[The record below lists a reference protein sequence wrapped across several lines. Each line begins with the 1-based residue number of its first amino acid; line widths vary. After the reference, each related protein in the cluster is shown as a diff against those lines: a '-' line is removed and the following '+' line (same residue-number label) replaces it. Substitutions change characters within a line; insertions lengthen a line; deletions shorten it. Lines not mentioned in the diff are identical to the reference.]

1 MEDFNDKPFWK
12 GFFSVFRATPE
23 LNVAEWAAQR
33 RVLPQSS
40 SSTPGLWRN
49 ERTPYLV
56 DIMKELSPQ
65 SRTKEIIFCKGSQIG
80 ATESAINWLMYSI
93 DLQPG
98 PFLILQ
104 PTDTMATSFSKQRLT
119 PSIQLCKEI
128 RDKVGEGKKA
138 GSSLQEKIYPGGYV
152 RISGANSPA
161 SLASMPMGNII
172 CDEIDRYPISA
183 GKEGDPLDLVG
194 ARIATYPRAKTF
206 YLSTPTQIQTSP
218 SWNLFLNSD
227 QRYFYLPCP
236 HCGGDKSQPNSG
248 YFVLK
253 FEHLHWE
260 KGKPETVKC
269 YCPHC
274 GGEIEEYQKTEML
287 KKGKWVAENPGHH
300 RVGFHLSSL
309 YSPIGW
315 FSWVQV
321 VRKFE
326 AARSDIEKRKT
337 FYNTILGLPWEDSG
351 ESIANEYL
359 ERRREQ
365 YICEVPPEVLLLT
378 MAVDVQKYRLEYLV
392 KGWGKYEE
400 SWGIEYGYLYG
411 DTSELTSPDRDF
423 PTPWQQLDILR
434 TKGYKKIDGTE
445 IRVVCIMIDCGY
457 NSDTVYRY
465 TKPRERMRVF
475 AVRGSS
481 VPTKPLMN
489 KPSRNTIN
497 KAAIFYCGTNQA
509 KELIYSRL
517 KIETAGPGYYHFPM
531 DEKTGFNA
539 AFFAGLIA
547 EKKVIV
553 YKRGFK
559 RLEWH
564 KDNNA
569 RNEPLDL
576 DVYNLVAIRFLE
588 KDLIRL
594 TARAEAMEKVAN
606 AEKPNSEK
614 INVEKSEPK
623 PVQQNEKVNAKY
635 PQKHSGINLAV

>member
-1 MEDFNDKPFWK
+1 VDNSNEKPFWK
-12 GFFSVFRATPE
+12 GFFSVFKATPE

-33 RVLPQSS
+33 RVLPQGG

-56 DIMKELSPQ
+56 EIMEELSPQ

-98 PFLILQ
+98 PFLVLQ
-104 PTDTMATSFSKQRLT
+104 PTDTMAVRFSKQRLT
-119 PSIQLCKEI
+119 ASIQLCKEI
-128 RDKVGEGKKA
+128 RDKVGEGKRN
-138 GSSLQEKIYPGGYV
+138 GSSLQEKTYPGGYV
-152 RISGANSPA
+152 VISGANSPA
-161 SLASMPMGNII
+161 SLASMPIGNII
-172 CDEIDRYPISA
+172 CDEIDRYPFSA
-183 GKEGDPLDLVG
+183 GKEGDPLELVA
-194 ARIATYPRAKTF
+194 ARIATFPRAKMF
-206 YLSTPTQIQTSP
+206 FLSTPTYKETSP

-236 HCGGDKSQPNSG
+236 YCGDDKDQPNNG

-253 FEHLHWE
+253 FENLQWE
-260 KGKPETVKC
+260 PGKPETVMC

-274 GGEIEEYQKTEML
+274 GGGIEEYQKTEML
-287 KKGKWVAENPGHH
+287 KKGKWIAENPGHH
-300 RVGFHLSSL
+300 RTGFHLSSL

-315 FSWVQV
+315 LSWVQV

-326 AARSDIEKRKT
+326 AAGNDIEKRKT
-337 FYNTILGLPWEDSG
+337 FNNTILGLPWEESG
-351 ESIANEYL
+351 ETIANEYL

-365 YICEVPPEVLLLT
+365 YICEVPPGVLLLT
-378 MAVDVQKYRLEYLV
+378 MSVDVQKDRLEYLV

-400 SWGIEYGYLYG
+400 CWAIEYGVLRG
-411 DTSELTSPDRDF
+411 ETSELISPDKEY
-423 PTPWQQLDILR
+423 PSPWQQLDIVR
-434 TKGYKKIDGTE
+434 TKGFKRIDGTE
-445 IRVVCIMIDCGY
+445 IRIVCTMIDCGY
-457 NSDTVYRY
+457 NSDVVYHY

-481 VPTKPLMN
+481 NPTKDIMN
-489 KPSRNTIN
+489 KPSRNTAN
-497 KAAIFYCGTNQA
+497 RAAIFYCGTSKA

-517 KIETAGPGYYHFPM
+517 KIENAGPGYYHFPA
-531 DEKTGFNA
+531 DEKGGFDA
-539 AFFAGLIA
+539 AFFAGLTC
-547 EKKVIV
+547 EKLIPV
-553 YKRGFK
+553 YKKNGHK

-564 KDNNA
+564 KAKSA

-594 TARAEAMEKVAN
+594 TAQMEAMEKY
-606 AEKPNSEK
+606 EKSNEEK
-614 INVEKSEPK
+614 INLEKSEPK
-623 PVQQNEKVNAKY
+623 SVQQNEKPKRKY
-635 PQKHSGINLAV
+635 VEKNSGIHLAI

>member
-1 MEDFNDKPFWK
+1 VVKVENFNERPFWK
-12 GFFSVFRATPE
+12 GFFSVFKATPE

-33 RVLPQSS
+33 RVLPKGS

-49 ERTPYLV
+49 ERTPYLIDV
-56 DIMKELSPQ
+56 MKELSPQ

-128 RDKVGEGKKA
+128 RDKVSEGKKA

-183 GKEGDPLDLVG
+183 GKEGDPLELVA
-194 ARIATYPRAKTF
+194 ARIVTFPRAKIF
-206 YLSTPTQIQTSP
+206 YLSTPTYKETSP

-236 HCGGDKSQPNSG
+236 HCGDDKDQPNNG

-253 FEHLHWE
+253 FENLQWE
-260 KGKPETVKC
+260 PGEPETVMC

-274 GGEIEEYQKTEML
+274 GGGIEEYQKTEML
-287 KKGKWVAENPGHH
+287 NKGKWIAENPGHY
-300 RVGFHLSSL
+300 RVGFNLSSL

-315 FSWVQV
+315 LSWAQV

-326 AARSDIEKRKT
+326 AAGNDIEKRKT
-337 FYNTILGLPWEDSG
+337 FNNTILGLPWEESG
-351 ESIANEYL
+351 ETIANEYL

-378 MAVDVQKYRLEYLV
+378 MAVDVQKDRLEYLV

-400 SWGIEYGYLYG
+400 CWGIEYGVLRG
-411 DTSELTSPDRDF
+411 DTSELASPDKDF
-423 PTPWQQLDILR
+423 PTPWQQLDIAR
-434 TKGYKKIDGTE
+434 TKGYKRIDGTE
-445 IRVVCIMIDCGY
+445 VRIVCVMIDCGY
-457 NSDTVYRY
+457 NSDVVYQY

-475 AVRGSS
+475 SVRGSS
-481 VPTKPLMN
+481 TVDKPIMN
-489 KPSRNTIN
+489 KPSRNTKN
-497 KAAIFYCGTNQA
+497 RAAIFYCGTNQA

-517 KIETAGPGYYHFPM
+517 KIDNAGPGYYHFPA
-531 DEKTGFNA
+531 DEKMGFDA
-539 AFFAGLIA
+539 AFFAGLTC
-547 EKKVIV
+547 EKKIAV

-564 KDNNA
+564 KAKSA

-594 TARAEAMEKVAN
+594 TAQMEALEKKTTAE
-606 AEKPNSEK
+606 PQPQP
-614 INVEKSEPK
+614 EPK
-623 PVQQNEKVNAKY
+623 PIQQNEKPKIKY
-635 PQKHSGINLAV
+635 AQKNSGIHLAV